1 MNERTKLSALS
12 AASVRGRR
20 AGIDRET
27 QKPLVKSTCRIART
41 WYGACANEYSTVNR
55 GGEWLMRRHF
65 EFRHCEKAEGRR
77 SNPDASLDL
86 AARLDCFSATRL
98 AMTKSSISN

>member
-27 QKPLVKSTCRIART
+27 QKPLVKSTCRIARN

-65 EFRHCEKAEGRR
+65 YFCHCEPRSGEAIQSRGRIGRR
-77 SNPDASLDL
+77 IWIAS
-86 AARLDCFSATRL
+86 SAFGLL
-98 AMTKSSISN
+98 AMTNFPISS